1 MNPNESALYEGVGR
15 FITAFA
21 GAEAGVHLIAR
32 KLSRLDDETARA
44 IFNNMRL
51 ADVAERVRTLLRTK
65 TEDGFKPALTGEP
78 AAIVEACLTQLGLI
92 ASRRHNL
99 VHRATGCGINGLFV
113 TNILNSKSYD
123 RYEWE
128 TYTLSDLTALT
139 QDCVDIFNQMDRL
152 SSNNRVNEAIA
163 AGIPAWRYKSAP
175 PASQSSQR
183 RKDAGSYRHSPKP
196 SQPRS

>member
-21 GAEAGVHLIAR
+21 GAEAGIHLIAR
-32 KLSRLDDETARA
+32 KLSRLDDEIARA

-51 ADVAERVRTLLRTK
+51 TDVTERVRTLLRIE
-65 TEDGFKPALTGEP
+65 TEDAVKPALTGEP

-113 TNILNSKSYD
+113 TNLLNSKSSD
-123 RYEWE
+123 CYEWE

-152 SSNNRVNEAIA
+152 ASNSRVNEAIA
-163 AGIPAWRYKSAP
+163 AGIPLWRYK
-175 PASQSSQR
+175 PASPTSQSPQR
-183 RKDAGSYRHSPKP
+183 RKNVESHSLPPKP